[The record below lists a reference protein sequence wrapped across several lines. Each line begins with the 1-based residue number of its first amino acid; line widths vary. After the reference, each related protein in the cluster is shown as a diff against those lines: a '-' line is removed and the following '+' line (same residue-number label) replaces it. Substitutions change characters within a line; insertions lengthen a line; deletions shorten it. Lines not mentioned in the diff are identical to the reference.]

1 MSVNREDAIRG
12 KITRGRFAF
21 SRNHLPT
28 IGKVRG
34 KLRCR
39 IEALTDRVMRTRE
52 GVVVYL
58 VDADFRALN
67 NIEDNRLRIE
77 QLYVEKR
84 VIALYKPRSGL
95 AAADI
100 AEMIVDDLTAA
111 GCL

>member
-1 MSVNREDAIRG
+1 MSGSRVDAIRV
-12 KITRGRFAF
+12 KFTRGGFAF
-21 SRNHLPT
+21 KCDHLPT
-28 IGKVRG
+28 ISTVRG

-77 QLYVEKR
+77 QLYVKKR
-84 VIALYKPRSGL
+84 VIALYKPRFGL

-100 AEMIVDDLTAA
+100 AKMIVDDLAAA

>member
-1 MSVNREDAIRG
+1 MSVSREDAIRVRF
-12 KITRGRFAF
+12 TRGGFAF
-21 SRNHLPT
+21 NHDHLPS
-28 IGKVRG
+28 ISKVRG

-39 IEALTDRVMRTRE
+39 IEALTARVMRTRE

-67 NIEDNRLRIE
+67 NIADNRLRIE
-77 QLYVEKR
+77 QLYVKKR
-84 VIALYKPRSGL
+84 VIALYKPRFGL

-100 AEMIVDDLTAA
+100 VGMIVDDLTAA